1 MANNDSLPLVVGL
14 PGPSLDDGALSI
26 LGRILPSGVIL
37 FARNIE
43 SFDQVT
49 ALVGRLGELEPRPFV
64 AVDLEGGAVNR
75 LENLWGALPSPAEA
89 GAAGRRAVRALGDA
103 AGAACR
109 SLGIHLDLAPVV
121 DLDRPHAAL
130 GREGRCFSDD
140 SDRVIELARVFSSA
154 LEEWGVGG
162 CLKHFPGL
170 GTVVID
176 THDELPVRGHEEP
189 IDPHLRVFEELS
201 EQIPLVM
208 MAHVVVP
215 PFGDTKTPAS
225 LSRRTVDRA
234 AELPGAPVVL
244 SDDLE
249 MGALDDWGDLPQ
261 RVVAALRAHNHGVL
275 VCKAF
280 DRLEEIAD
288 HLREEITA
296 DSAFGTQVEDL
307 AARLG
312 TLRRDLCR
320 TAAAIPAPDEPA
332 VAKLW
337 EAARQAALP

>member
-1 MANNDSLPLVVGL
+1 MAKNDSLPLVVGL
-14 PGPSLDDGALSI
+14 PGPIIDDDALST
-26 LGRILPSGVIL
+26 LDRIMPSGVIL
-37 FARNIE
+37 FARNVE

-49 ALVGRLGELEPRPFV
+49 ALVGRLEELDPRPFV

-75 LENLWGALPSPAEA
+75 LEGLWGALPSPAEA
-89 GAAGRRAVRALGDA
+89 GAAGRRAVRSLGDA

-121 DLDRPHAAL
+121 DLERPHAAL
-130 GREGRCFSDD
+130 GREGRCFSTDP
-140 SDRVIELARVFSSA
+140 DRVVELARVFASG

-170 GTVVID
+170 GTVVVD
-176 THDELPVRGHEEP
+176 THDELPVRGYEEP
-189 IDPHLRVFEELS
+189 MDSHVRVFEELS

-208 MAHVVVP
+208 MAHVLVP
-215 PFGDTKTPAS
+215 PLGEEEKPAS

-244 SDDLE
+244 SDDVE

-280 DRLEEIAD
+280 DRLEEIAEC
-288 HLREEITA
+288 LREEIET
-296 DSAFGTQVEDL
+296 DSAYGKQVEVL

-320 TAAAIPAPDEPA
+320 TAAAIPAPNESA

-337 EAARQAALP
+337 EEARAAARP